1 MELRKKS
8 LLLVILIAATL
19 SPMPNSTALSG
30 SSAPLVR
37 RSNSSSDLPRGIP
50 LNGRVFH
57 QLALDYQVF
66 NFQNTKCVF
75 RSTLGCTVTS
85 SSNQAFPPGYIFSAK
100 VTSIASIGIEPGMNY
115 IRCSWCSFV
124 GDSIAIVLFVA
135 SAPATSPMWLVI
147 GTYALSTGIILNRL

>member
-30 SSAPLVR
+30 SSASLVR
-37 RSNSSSDLPRGIP
+37 SHPSSDLPMGLP
-50 LNGRVFH
+50 LNGRIFQRV
-57 QLALDYQVF
+57 ALDNQVF
-66 NFQNTKCVF
+66 NFQNTECVF
-75 RSTLGCTVTS
+75 RSSLGCTVTS

-100 VTSIASIGIEPGMNY
+100 VTSIASIGIEPGMSY

-124 GDSIAIVLFVA
+124 GESIAIVLFVA
-135 SAPATSPMWLVI
+135 SAPATTPMWLVI
-147 GTYALSTGIILNRL
+147 GTYALGTGIILNHL